1 MTEKDKFTSLV
12 LTKRFRSPNRGKNMK
27 YSISATY
34 GSQNT
39 PCTVF
44 VYELP
49 ERAYW
54 YAVEGSQTVN
64 KTYDAVAD
72 GVDVETLSDIDCFTW
87 SKPIESLEEL
97 QTAVES

>member
-1 MTEKDKFTSLV
+1 
-12 LTKRFRSPNRGKNMK
+12 MK

-44 VYELP
+44 VYEQSNGNS
-49 ERAYW
+49 Y
-54 YAVEGSQTVN
+54 YTVEGSQIVN
-64 KTYDAVAD
+64 LTIERLTD
-72 GVDVETLSDIDCFTW
+72 GVNVETVEDIDCFTW

-97 QTAVES
+97 ETAVES